1 MPRKSVP
8 SYRLHKPSGQAR
20 TIVRGK
26 HIYLGKYNSPES
38 RRKYA
43 RLLAEMSQP
52 TTQDIAAGPNPRSL
66 LLVSEIL
73 AKYLDFAEVYYADGG
88 KPGKE
93 FRAMIDAVS
102 PVNELYGDSPADQFE
117 PLKLKTLRQ
126 HLVEKGL
133 CRTEINKRVGRIKR
147 VFKWAVSEELISS
160 SIHEG
165 LRSVTGFK
173 FGRTSAR
180 ESEPARPRHGC
191 HGIRVGAAQAGH
203 PRFDHPPVATG
214 NLVVTGEP
222 DRCCDLF

>member
-102 PVNELYGDSPADQFE
+102 PVNELYGDSPADE
-117 PLKLKTLRQ
+117 
-126 HLVEKGL
+126 
-133 CRTEINKRVGRIKR
+133 
-147 VFKWAVSEELISS
+147 
-160 SIHEG
+160 
-165 LRSVTGFK
+165 
-173 FGRTSAR
+173 
-180 ESEPARPRHGC
+180 
-191 HGIRVGAAQAGH
+191 
-203 PRFDHPPVATG
+203 
-214 NLVVTGEP
+214 
-222 DRCCDLF
+222 

>member
-38 RRKYA
+38 HRKYA

-52 TTQDIAAGPNPRSL
+52 ITQDIAAGLNSRSL

-93 FRAMIDAVS
+93 FRAMIDAVV
-102 PVNELYGDSPADQFE
+102 PVNELYGDSPADQFG

-147 VFKWAVSEELISS
+147 VFKWAVSEELISPS
-160 SIHEG
+160 THCS
-165 LRSVTGFK
+165 
-173 FGRTSAR
+173 FGIPNTSAEFPICFR
-180 ESEPARPRHGC
+180 LLSASLTKY
-191 HGIRVGAAQAGH
+191 V
-203 PRFDHPPVATG
+203 
-214 NLVVTGEP
+214 
-222 DRCCDLF
+222 

>member
-73 AKYLDFAEVYYADGG
+73 AKYLVTLQKFIMQTGTN
-88 KPGKE
+88 
-93 FRAMIDAVS
+93 RARS
-102 PVNELYGDSPADQFE
+102 FE
-117 PLKLKTLRQ
+117 Q
-126 HLVEKGL
+126 
-133 CRTEINKRVGRIKR
+133 
-147 VFKWAVSEELISS
+147 
-160 SIHEG
+160 
-165 LRSVTGFK
+165 
-173 FGRTSAR
+173 
-180 ESEPARPRHGC
+180 
-191 HGIRVGAAQAGH
+191 
-203 PRFDHPPVATG
+203 
-214 NLVVTGEP
+214 
-222 DRCCDLF
+222 